1 MKELLANVWSGLV
14 TDENDKYYY
23 IQKNGMTFSL
33 AKSEGT
39 EYSIGEFV
47 EGFGYRNQKDQLRFT
62 TKIPKVRQD
71 HYAFATVV
79 AQRKDLGVFVDIGLD
94 DKEIVL
100 SVDELPAMKELW
112 PKKGDHVLVKIKV
125 DEKERVWVTLAE
137 DTHFKAMSRAANQ
150 EAMQNKDVKGLVYR
164 VKLVGTYVLTDDFY
178 IAFIHP
184 SERDME
190 PRLGQE
196 VSGRVIGVRPDGV
209 LNLSLRPR
217 GYEVIGDD
225 AQMIL
230 TFLNNSE
237 DGTIPFTDKS
247 TPEDINAR
255 FAISKASFKRALGSL
270 MKQGL
275 IVQED
280 GMTKLVNK
288 G

>member
-71 HYAFATVV
+71 HYGFATVV

-196 VSGRVIGVRPDGV
+196 ISGRVIGVRPDGV